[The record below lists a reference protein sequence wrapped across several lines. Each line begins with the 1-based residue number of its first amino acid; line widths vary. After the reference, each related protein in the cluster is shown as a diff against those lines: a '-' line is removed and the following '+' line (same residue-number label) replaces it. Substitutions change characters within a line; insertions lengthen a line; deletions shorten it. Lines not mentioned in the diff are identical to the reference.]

1 MRINNV
7 DNNSN
12 KTTFGWIIPLN
23 NAEKKCGLKAWQF
36 ANDMNGIGQY
46 DVYIKPLKSKTTRER
61 DLGCLGPLIY
71 PLIIFASAMAG
82 LGGGS
87 YLFANFL
94 PNLTGG
100 FLQIGASLLGAL
112 GLVGG
117 IMNAVMFKRYNDFS
131 VQAATQRGEKD
142 ENGNPTPAGI
152 ITEEH
157 IIKNDSNRY
166 HPNVH
171 FVNEIQLLMGKRF
184 NDFIKHYDTNDLFE
198 PKNYLRVLQNRPKEL
213 NGAEFFNYRIDDK
226 GNTLTTAFF
235 DVVPNDKE
243 YPKIIEY
250 LKRQKNLDFNKKDGN
265 GISCIEKVLISENKD
280 ALNLILNS
288 KYTMEYKRPFGWII
302 DTPYEEVERM
312 EKEPRHD
319 PSVIPYSP
327 EIDDL
332 YLNIQDES
340 FKKMVDDNIKWD
352 FSNWIAVIQSHD
364 VSKAEKLK
372 ERFNSPLLNKQQLYI
387 DINKA
392 LSTCKDMNFIT
403 YMQTNFLPELQ
414 KTIKEK

>member
-12 KTTFGWIIPLN
+12 KTSFGWIIPLN
-23 NAEKKCGLKAWQF
+23 NAVKKCGLETCRFSAP
-36 ANDMNGIGQY
+36 MNGLGQY
-46 DVYIKPLKSKTTRER
+46 DVYIKPLKTKTTRER
-61 DLGCLGPLIY
+61 DLGCWGPLIY
-71 PLIIFASAMAG
+71 PIIIFASAMAG
-82 LGGGS
+82 LSGAS
-87 YLFANFL
+87 YLFANYL

-100 FLQIGASLLGAL
+100 FVQIGASLLGGL
-112 GLVGG
+112 GLAGG
-117 IMNAVMFKRYNDFS
+117 IINSVMFKKYNDFS
-131 VQAATQRGEKD
+131 VQAATQRGETAD
-142 ENGNPTPAGI
+142 GDHAPAGI
-152 ITEEH
+152 ITKEYT
-157 IIKNDSNRY
+157 IKNNSSRY
-166 HPNVH
+166 NPHVN
-171 FVNEIQLLMGKRF
+171 FVREINDLKQKRF
-184 NDFIKHYDTNDLFE
+184 NDFIKYYDTNDLFQ

-213 NGAEFFNYRIDDK
+213 NGTEFFNYKIDNK

-250 LKRQKNLDFNKKDGN
+250 LKRQINLDYNQKDGN

-280 ALNLILNS
+280 ALGVILNT
-288 KYTMEYKRPFGWII
+288 KYTSSFNK
-302 DTPYEEVERM
+302 PYCWYFDEPYMSEDEEASQKV
-312 EKEPRHD
+312 HN

-332 YLNIQDES
+332 YPNIQDKS

-352 FSNWIAVIQSHD
+352 FSNWIAIIQSHD

-372 ERFNSPLLNKQQLYI
+372 QRFNSPLLDKQQLYN

-392 LSTCKDMNFIT
+392 LSNCQDMNFIT

-414 KTIKEK
+414 KTKKEI

>member
-12 KTTFGWIIPLN
+12 KTSFGWIIPLN
-23 NAEKKCGLKAWQF
+23 NAVKKCGLETCRFSAP
-36 ANDMNGIGQY
+36 MNGLGQY
-46 DVYIKPLKSKTTRER
+46 DVYIKPLKTKTTRER
-61 DLGCLGPLIY
+61 DLGCWGPLIY
-71 PLIIFASAMAG
+71 PIIIFASAIAG
-82 LGGGS
+82 ISGSS
-87 YLFANFL
+87 YLFANYL
-94 PNLTGG
+94 PNLAGVAGG
-100 FLQIGASLLGAL
+100 FVQIGASLLGGL
-112 GLVGG
+112 GLAGG
-117 IMNAVMFKRYNDFS
+117 IINSIMFKKYNDFS
-131 VQAATQRGEKD
+131 VQAATQRGETTD
-142 ENGNPTPAGI
+142 GNPTPAGI
-152 ITEEH
+152 VTKEYTV
-157 IIKNDSNRY
+157 KNGSNRY
-166 HPNVH
+166 HPNIH
-171 FVNEIQLLMGKRF
+171 FVDEIQQLMGKRF
-184 NDFIKHYDTNDLFE
+184 NDFIKHYDTNDLFQ

-235 DVVPNDKE
+235 DVVPNDEE

-250 LKRQKNLDFNKKDGN
+250 FKRQINLDYNQKDGN

-288 KYTMEYKRPFGWII
+288 KYTMDYQRAFGWII
-302 DTPYEEVERM
+302 NTPYEE
-312 EKEPRHD
+312 EKEPPHD

-332 YLNIQDES
+332 YPNIQDKS

-352 FSNWIAVIQSHD
+352 FSNWIAIIQSHD
-364 VSKAEKLK
+364 VSKVEKLK
-372 ERFNSPLLNKQQLYI
+372 QRFNSPLLDKQRLYN

-392 LSTCKDMNFIT
+392 LSNCQDMNFIT

-414 KTIKEK
+414 KTKKEI